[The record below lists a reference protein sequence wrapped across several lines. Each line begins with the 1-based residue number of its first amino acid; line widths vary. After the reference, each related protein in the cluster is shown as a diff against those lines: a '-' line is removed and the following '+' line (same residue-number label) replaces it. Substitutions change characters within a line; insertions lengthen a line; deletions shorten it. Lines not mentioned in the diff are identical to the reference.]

1 MAEQIEPQLGEY
13 IYPAEKVMQKD
24 RTIDPS
30 SRFRKRKR
38 DTHALAYI
46 STRTAFVH
54 STRSGRPQH
63 ISVPNPCVI
72 SFFTVCSIS
81 GKT

>member
-13 IYPAEKVMQKD
+13 IYPAEKVMKKD
-24 RTIDPS
+24 RTIDSS
-30 SRFRKRKR
+30 SRFRKRKKA
-38 DTHALAYI
+38 THTLAYI

-54 STRSGRPQH
+54 SMRSGRPQH
-63 ISVPNPCVI
+63 ISVPNPCLI
-72 SFFTVCSIS
+72 LFFTVCFIS